1 MKKAGLLILFLA
13 VAAAGLRAQDEVN
26 INSRNEGSLFQAGIS
41 FGYFGYGYV
50 GSRTGFTVPIT
61 AAYEKYFDEH
71 ISGGGF
77 IGYASY
83 GYEDSNDNGYRWTFL
98 NFGARASYHYIHFL
112 NDALEMDIDEEKYD
126 FYISL
131 MLMFESRS
139 FSSSDDFYDD
149 FYDNEFGVNLGPV
162 AGFRYHLNDSFSLYF
177 EGGRGTFGYGTFGVT
192 AYF

>member
-1 MKKAGLLILFLA
+1 MKKPILLILMLV
-13 VAAAGLRAQDEVN
+13 VASMGIKAQGESITKTRTD
-26 INSRNEGSLFQAGIS
+26 GSLLQAGIS
-41 FGYFGYGYV
+41 FGYLGYGYV
-50 GSRTGFTVPIT
+50 GNRTGFSVPIT
-61 AAYEKYFDEH
+61 AAYEKYFEEH

-77 IGYASY
+77 LGYASY
-83 GYEDSNDNGYRWTFL
+83 GYEGYSDYKYRWTFL

-131 MLMFESRS
+131 MLIFESRS
-139 FSSSDDFYDD
+139 FTSTDDYYDD
-149 FYDNEFGVNLGPV
+149 FYDNELAINLGPV